1 MMIKAFVVQLGE
13 EEFAAEFQDTLL
25 RYLPEAGRM
34 RVRDRQN
41 LTSKLHTVA
50 GELLARYSVKQYLG
64 NADQEIELVFGEKGK
79 PHIANLSHV
88 HFNISH
94 SGNYVVC
101 AVSSKE
107 LGVDVERIRK
117 VNLRI
122 AERFFSQPEI
132 DDLMALD
139 EDKRM
144 QYFISLWTIK
154 ESYLKA
160 IGRGLTQHLN
170 SFTIRNNGH
179 SYQLTGNLEAETFGI
194 ETFQISA
201 DYAMAICSPL
211 PFSPAEITT
220 LSLKDIIRSL
230 PVYPESH

>member
-1 MMIKAFVVQLGE
+1 MMIKAFVVQLHDDEYG
-13 EEFAAEFQDTLL
+13 AEFLDTLL
-25 RYLPEAGRM
+25 KYLPEAGRM

-41 LTSKLHTVA
+41 NTSKLHTVA
-50 GELLARYSVKQYLG
+50 GELLARYSVGQYLG

-79 PHIANLSHV
+79 PHIANLSNI

-101 AVSSKE
+101 AVAPAE
-107 LGVDVERIRK
+107 LGIDVERVRN

-144 QYFISLWTIK
+144 PYFITLWTIK

-170 SFTIRNNGH
+170 SFTICKKGE
-179 SYQLTGNLEAETFGI
+179 SYRLTGNQEAETYGI
-194 ETFQISA
+194 ETFQISD

-220 LSLKDIIRSL
+220 LTLKDITRTL
-230 PVYPESH
+230 PVYPESR

>member
-1 MMIKAFVVQLGE
+1 MIKAFVVQLHE
-13 EEFAAEFQDTLL
+13 DDYSVEFVDTLL
-25 RYLPEAGRM
+25 KHLPEAGRT
-34 RVRDRQN
+34 RVRNRQN
-41 LTSKLHTVA
+41 RTSKLHTVA
-50 GELLARYSVKQYLG
+50 GELLARYSVGQYLG
-64 NADQEIELVFGEKGK
+64 NTKPEIELIFGEKGK
-79 PHIANLSHV
+79 PHIANLSNV

-101 AVSSKE
+101 AVSEHE
-107 LGVDVERIRK
+107 LGIDVERIRK

-139 EDKRM
+139 EDERM
-144 QYFISLWTIK
+144 RYFITLWTIK

-170 SFTIRNNGH
+170 SFTIRKNSD
-179 SYQLTGNLEAETFGI
+179 SYQLTGNQEAEGYGI
-194 ETFQISA
+194 EAFSIA
-201 DYAMAICSPL
+201 PDYALAICSPL

-220 LSLKDIIRSL
+220 IALKDIILSL
-230 PVYPESH
+230 PVYPESR